1 MVLSSKINFEGT
13 ECIYMDWTS
22 IVIRLL
28 AATLCGGLL
37 GMERERKKRPAGL
50 RTYIL
55 VCMGAALVIMTN
67 IYITD
72 LYGTGDPTR
81 LAAQV
86 VSGIG
91 FLGAGTIIVTTR
103 NRVRGLTTAAGLW
116 ASACMGIAIGAGFYI
131 GACAGCIIVFLVMTV
146 LHGLDE
152 RFLAKAK
159 RISLYVEFSDN
170 AVLSAFMQYI
180 KERGIRIAD
189 LEFARNEMVSG
200 GVVSVLI
207 TLRLPKR
214 TSHEV
219 LLTELGTF
227 PGITLMEEV

>member
-1 MVLSSKINFEGT
+1 
-13 ECIYMDWTS
+13 MDWTS

-159 RISLYVEFSDN
+159 RISLYVVFATN
-170 AVLSAFMQYI
+170 ADLSAFMHYL
-180 KERGIRIAD
+180 KERQMRTVDI
-189 LEFARNEMVSG
+189 EFSRSD
-200 GVVSVLI
+200 SVTAGAISILI
-207 TLRLPKR
+207 TLRLQKR

-227 PGITLMEEV
+227 PGVTLMEEV

>member
-1 MVLSSKINFEGT
+1 MVLSSKIDFEGT

-170 AVLSAFMQYI
+170 AVLSAFLQYI

>member
-1 MVLSSKINFEGT
+1 
-13 ECIYMDWTS
+13 MDWTS

-152 RFLAKAK
+152 RFLARSK
-159 RISLYVEFSDN
+159 RISLYVEFASNSD
-170 AVLSAFMQYI
+170 LSAFMHYL
-180 KERGIRIAD
+180 KERQIRTID
-189 LEFARNEMVSG
+189 LEFAHNDTINSG
-200 GVVSVLI
+200 AISILV
-207 TLRLPKR
+207 TLRLQKR
-214 TSHEV
+214 TSHEA

-227 PGITLMEEV
+227 PGVTLMEEV